1 MHINVGS
8 PKKGWHENHSRDQFQ
23 RNAIERGYKELDD
36 KDLIMISDIDEIP
49 NPEKIDEFNIKNKFA
64 CFLQKN
70 FQSKI
75 NLLNITDETGL
86 VQKFVKKN
94 I

>member
-1 MHINVGS
+1 
-8 PKKGWHENHSRDQFQ
+8 
-23 RNAIERGYKELDD
+23 
-36 KDLIMISDIDEIP
+36 MISDIDEIP
-49 NPEKIDEFNIKNKFA
+49 DPHKIKEFKIKNKYA

-75 NLLNITDETGL
+75 NLLNVLGENWAGTKIC
-86 VQKFVKKN
+86 QKN